1 MKRNN
6 FQKHDGGE
14 QPKRSNLLGDQS
26 PNFDVNSKGKILMP
40 TNVTFRITPR
50 AIAAACALAVSA
62 AVMSAD
68 HAESPG
74 ADADPAADLADVFI
88 FPSPENLNRTVAAIT
103 FGGRAAP
110 RSRID
115 GSFYCDPKVLY
126 TMHIDRADSAGNFDN
141 VPDVEVLA
149 RFGKDLDG
157 NCGLQLENVPGAGG
171 TFFGKAEGVFTS
183 SGGTKAFAG
192 LRNDPFFFDAEGYAA
207 LIASFS
213 GAGQSGDVVG
223 AFRLSGGQPR
233 RDSFAFRNVSAIVF
247 EMSNDALAPA
257 VNGARP
263 KLRAWATTG
272 RLAG

>member
-1 MKRNN
+1 M
-6 FQKHDGGE
+6 
-14 QPKRSNLLGDQS
+14 
-26 PNFDVNSKGKILMP
+26 NSK
-40 TNVTFRITPR
+40 FRLRRIPR
-50 AIAAACALAVSA
+50 GVAAALALAVSA

-74 ADADPAADLADVFI
+74 ADADPAADLADIFI
-88 FPSPENLNRTVAAIT
+88 FPSPESASKTVAAIT

-126 TMHIDRADSAGNFDN
+126 TLHIDRADAAGNFDS
-141 VPDVEVLA
+141 VADIKVLA
-149 RFGKDLDG
+149 RLARDQDG

-171 TFFGKAEGVFTS
+171 IFSGKVESVFTS
-183 SGGTKAFAG
+183 SGGMRAFAG

-207 LIASFS
+207 LVASFA

-223 AFRLSGGQPR
+223 AFRLGGGQAR

-247 EMSNDALAPA
+247 EMSNDVLAPA
-257 VNGARP
+257 VGGVRP
-263 KLRAWATTG
+263 KVRVWGTTG

>member
-1 MKRNN
+1 MSFK
-6 FQKHDGGE
+6 
-14 QPKRSNLLGDQS
+14 
-26 PNFDVNSKGKILMP
+26 
-40 TNVTFRITPR
+40 FRLRGIPR
-50 AIAAACALAVSA
+50 GVAAALTLAVSA

-88 FPSPENLNRTVAAIT
+88 FPSPETATRTVAAIT
-103 FGGRAAP
+103 FGGRSAP

-115 GSFYCDPKVLY
+115 GTFYCDNAVLY
-126 TMHIDRADSAGNFDN
+126 TLHIDRANAAGAFDSIA
-141 VPDVEVLA
+141 DVEVLA
-149 RFGKDLDG
+149 RFGRDAAG

-171 TFFGKAEGVFTS
+171 TFSGKIDGVFTS

-207 LIASFS
+207 LVASFS

-223 AFRLSGGQPR
+223 AFRLSGTQAR
-233 RDSFAFRNVSAIVF
+233 RDSFAFRNVSTIVF

-257 VNGARP
+257 VGGVRP
-263 KLRAWATTG
+263 KVRVWATTG
-272 RLAG
+272 RVVG